1 MIASYNPF
9 LVALA
14 LMIAVLASHTI
25 LDVAARVH
33 RVKGNSLTRRC
44 WLLGGAAVIGNAL
57 WTTHFLGLLSLKIQ
71 VGASYDPWMAA
82 FAMLVAVSLAYA
94 ALRVT
99 TEGELSRGRIA
110 QAGVLLGLAMVASQY
125 LGLMSLRVR
134 PSIGYRP
141 AEVALSLVLALAVA
155 GVALWIT
162 FLLPAQPIFEA
173 KNARWAG
180 AVVLGLGIA
189 GVHALA
195 LQAAIFPPVAVASG
209 VKGLGTPV
217 LVGLIAVSCMVGV
230 AVTLGMSVFDKR
242 IDDLLLSAKGSLHT
256 GTQRLNAMNGLDP
269 VTGISSRATFLH
281 SLEKKMTE
289 ARHDEKLL
297 GLVFLDLDGFKTI
310 NDSLGY
316 VGGDAVLRAF
326 ADDLQR
332 RTRTN
337 TILGRMGADEF
348 AVVLDGFDDPDKLEP
363 MAKSILER
371 MKTEFEVEG
380 ATLRVTASAG
390 VALYPRDGENVD
402 TLLKNVCVAKQ
413 HAKQAGKN
421 SFRVFDATMSDAE
434 SRTTQIT
441 RGFGEALTRH
451 QFSLVF
457 QPKFDGR
464 GNRVTGAE
472 ALIRWTHPV
481 LGNIP
486 PMDFIPLAEETGQIV
501 PISEWVIGEVC
512 RQMNVWR
519 KQGLPPVKVAIN
531 LSPEQLRLSGYAE
544 RVSAMVREAGIDTQW
559 IMFEITETAA
569 MREPKLA
576 MAAIAEFQTAGFDF
590 AIDDFGT
597 GYSSMAYLQQF
608 RVKELKI
615 DRFFI
620 GSLEDGPEGH
630 TIVAAIIALAH
641 ALHMTVVAEG
651 VETASQLKELNGM
664 DCDEVQGYLLGRPL
678 TPADFEKLLRGE
690 AERDELAGVPR
701 MRHEGQTATPRLM
714 SAIA

>member
-1 MIASYNPF
+1 MRAYNPF

-14 LMIAVLASHTI
+14 LVIAVLASHTI

-316 VGGDAVLRAF
+316 VGGDAGVAGVCGRPATADADEHDSWADGGGRVRGGAGRLRRSG
-326 ADDLQR
+326 Q
-332 RTRTN
+332 T
-337 TILGRMGADEF
+337 GADGKVDPGKDE
-348 AVVLDGFDDPDKLEP
+348 DGVRGGRRD
-363 MAKSILER
+363 
-371 MKTEFEVEG
+371 V
-380 ATLRVTASAG
+380 AG
-390 VALYPRDGENVD
+390 DGV
-402 TLLKNVCVAKQ
+402 
-413 HAKQAGKN
+413 G
-421 SFRVFDATMSDAE
+421 
-434 SRTTQIT
+434 
-441 RGFGEALTRH
+441 G
-451 QFSLVF
+451 
-457 QPKFDGR
+457 GR
-464 GNRVTGAE
+464 
-472 ALIRWTHPV
+472 P
-481 LGNIP
+481 
-486 PMDFIPLAEETGQIV
+486 
-501 PISEWVIGEVC
+501 
-512 RQMNVWR
+512 
-519 KQGLPPVKVAIN
+519 
-531 LSPEQLRLSGYAE
+531 
-544 RVSAMVREAGIDTQW
+544 VSARRRKTW
-559 IMFEITETAA
+559 T
-569 MREPKLA
+569 
-576 MAAIAEFQTAGFDF
+576 
-590 AIDDFGT
+590 
-597 GYSSMAYLQQF
+597 
-608 RVKELKI
+608 
-615 DRFFI
+615 RF
-620 GSLEDGPEGH
+620 
-630 TIVAAIIALAH
+630 
-641 ALHMTVVAEG
+641 
-651 VETASQLKELNGM
+651 
-664 DCDEVQGYLLGRPL
+664 
-678 TPADFEKLLRGE
+678 
-690 AERDELAGVPR
+690 
-701 MRHEGQTATPRLM
+701 
-714 SAIA
+714 